1 MKTLV
6 YSGMIFLL
14 CLFGLPL
21 SAQNVYTVESVP
33 NVHLKN
39 AADYVTN
46 PDGIISQAAEDK
58 INSMID
64 SVGSASTAEIAV
76 VLLSSVGDVDI
87 DDFATSLFTRWGIGK
102 KNDNGL
108 LFLLV
113 NDQKQMVFRTGY
125 GLEGVLPDVILSRVI
140 RNDISPLMRTGDSDG
155 GIVAGIA
162 KVCDYLKNPAAVQE
176 IIQKQAAESKAQTLS
191 YVWIYLGISV
201 IIAIAFF
208 FYLISKTGLKI
219 TNYQKYLS
227 LRGQKGIVIGFTI
240 FFPILMI
247 LYLLVYFLVLKRLR
261 THPINCEKCGNK
273 MVRLSESAEDAYLTP
288 AQQTEENIRSVE
300 YDVWHCDKCG
310 NTDVLAFDENS
321 EYSECPYCHAKAFYL
336 AQDKIIRNTSSF
348 SAGQGEKVYTCKNCN
363 KIMTR
368 PYIIPQIIVPPVTF
382 GRGGGFGGGF
392 GGGGFSGGSWGGG
405 STGGGGARGGW

>member
-6 YSGMIFLL
+6 YSIMISCL

-21 SAQNVYTVESVP
+21 SAQNVYTVTSVP
-33 NVHLKN
+33 NDHLQN

-46 PDGIISQAAEDK
+46 PDGIISQTAEDK
-58 INSMID
+58 LNALID
-64 SVGSASTAEIAV
+64 SVAVASTAEIAV
-76 VLLSSVGDVDI
+76 VLISSIGDDDI
-87 DDFATSLFTRWGIGK
+87 DDFATSLFTKWGIGK

-113 NDQKQMVFRTGY
+113 NDQRQMVFRTGY

-140 RNDISPLMRTGDSDG
+140 RNDISPLLRANDFDG

-162 KVCDYLKNPAAVQE
+162 KVCNYLKNPEAVQE
-176 IIQKQAAESKAQTLS
+176 IMQKQEADKQAQKTR
-191 YVWIYLGISV
+191 YLWVYLIISL
-201 IIAIAFF
+201 IIAGLF
-208 FYLISKTGLKI
+208 FYYLLSKTGLKI

-227 LRGQKGIVIGFTI
+227 LRKQKGMVIGFTV

-247 LYLLVYFLVLKRLR
+247 LYALVYFLVLKRLR
-261 THPINCEKCGNK
+261 THPIACEKCGYK
-273 MVRLSESAEDAYLTP
+273 MVRLSEATEDAYLTP
-288 AQQTEENIRSVE
+288 AQQTEESIRSID
-300 YDVWHCDKCG
+300 YDVWRCNQCG
-310 NTDVLAFDENS
+310 NTEILAFDQNS
-321 EYSECPYCHAKAFYL
+321 IYTPCPYCHAKTFYL
-336 AQDKIIRNTSSF
+336 AQNRIVRNASSF
-348 SAGQGEKVYTCKNCN
+348 SDGQGEKIYTCKNCN

-368 PYIIPQIIVPPVTF
+368 PYTIPQIIVPPTTF
-382 GRGGGFGGGF
+382 GSRGGGFG